1 MEYLPTLQ
9 NYTYDIQ
16 YFPRA
21 KNQAADTLTT
31 PPDFMRERCQ
41 VSQFQL
47 TQLVVQD
54 STEWLREVAAETK
67 DDSWSNYM
75 VQIILSK
82 DTQEHPLP
90 IQYEMHGPAA
100 KVSL

>member
-1 MEYLPTLQ
+1 MLQ
-9 NYTYDIQ
+9 SYTYDLQ
-16 YFPRA
+16 YFPCP
-21 KNQAADTLTT
+21 KTQAADTLMTR
-31 PPDFMRERCQ
+31 PDFMRERCH

-67 DDSWSNYM
+67 DDSWSNDM

-90 IQYEMHGPAA
+90 IQFERHGPAA